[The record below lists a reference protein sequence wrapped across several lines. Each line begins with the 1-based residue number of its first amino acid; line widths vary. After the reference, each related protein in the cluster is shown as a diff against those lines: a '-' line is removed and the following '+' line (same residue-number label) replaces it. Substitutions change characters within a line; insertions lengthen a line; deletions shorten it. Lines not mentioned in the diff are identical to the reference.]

1 MKIRKSLKVLGLIF
15 VVTFIIIPLVVQA
28 DFYIKQKN
36 HTDSFSIMGQSTP
49 AKDDMFVTWMGKDK
63 ARMDMGEEISIIFR
77 LDNKVMYMINHAEMS
92 YMEMAIGG
100 VNDIL
105 SSIAANSGQSEEQAQ
120 AKKMMEGFAGMMKPT
135 STVTETGESQTIKG
149 WNCKKYDMEMSI
161 MGMTTTAEIWATE
174 DIKIDYDLY
183 RNLTY
188 SIMGSMG
195 QMMDMGD
202 WMEEMKKIK
211 GIVVQQEG
219 TMSMMGSDVKS
230 SQELLEAS
238 NKPAPAG
245 TYTVPEGY
253 EKQK

>member
-1 MKIRKSLKVLGLIF
+1 MKIRKSLKALGLIVIVF
-15 VVTFIIIPLVVQA
+15 LIIIPLVVQA
-28 DFYIKQKN
+28 DVYIKQKN
-36 HTDSFSIMGQSTP
+36 HTDGFSIMGQSTP

-77 LDNKVMYMINHAEMS
+77 LDNKVMYMVNHAEMS

-100 VNDIL
+100 KNDIL
-105 SSIAANSGQSEEQAQ
+105 SGFTAGSDLSEEQAQ

-174 DIKIDYDLY
+174 DIKIDYELY
-183 RNLTY
+183 RNLTF
-188 SIMGSMG
+188 SLMGSMG
-195 QMMDMGD
+195 QVMDMGD

-211 GIVVQQEG
+211 GIVVRQEG

-238 NKPAPAG
+238 SKTAPAG